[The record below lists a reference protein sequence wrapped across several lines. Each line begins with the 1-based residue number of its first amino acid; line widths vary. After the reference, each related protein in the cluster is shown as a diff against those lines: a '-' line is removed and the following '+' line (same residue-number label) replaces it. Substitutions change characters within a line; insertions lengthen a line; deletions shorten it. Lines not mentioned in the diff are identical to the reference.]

1 MLFATDGIITR
12 VSDTA
17 GGDRIINLI
26 TPDRGR
32 ICVIVKGR
40 RSPDNQAAAISQL
53 FTHGNFEIYEKGGT
67 YWLRGGT
74 VLESFYGLSNDI
86 VNIAAA
92 TYLCELANELTDT
105 GEECGELIR
114 LLLNSLYLICK
125 GKKQTSLV
133 KAVFELRAMAMSG
146 YMPDVGGCSLCGSD
160 LKQSMFF
167 DVMAGHLICEECFH
181 GMSQTG
187 SGEGL
192 REGAVTHDYDDIR
205 EASVICPL
213 TGSAAAA
220 LRYIILSPSNRVF
233 SFELS
238 DREELD
244 CLERLSEVYVTSHLG
259 RGFESL
265 DFYKTVK

>member
-26 TPDRGR
+26 TPEHGR

-40 RSPDNQAAAISQL
+40 RTPDSQAASISQL

-67 YWLRGGT
+67 YWLKGGV
-74 VLESFYGLSNDI
+74 VLDSFYSLSNDI
-86 VNIAAA
+86 TSIAAA
-92 TYLCELANELTDT
+92 TYLCELANELTDA
-105 GEECGELIR
+105 GEGCEELMR
-114 LLLNSLYLICK
+114 LLLNSLYLICR
-125 GKKQTSLV
+125 GKKPTPLI

-146 YMPDVGGCSLCGSD
+146 YMPDVSGCTLCGSD
-160 LKQSMFF
+160 IKKSMFF

-181 GMSQTG
+181 AKPSTG
-187 SGEGL
+187 SSDGTGEGVS
-192 REGAVTHDYDDIR
+192 AHDYDDIR
-205 EASVICPL
+205 EASVICPM

-220 LRYIILSPSNRVF
+220 LRYIILSPSNKVF

-238 DREELD
+238 DSNEID
-244 CLERLSEVYVTSHLG
+244 CLERLSEKYVTSHLG

-265 DFYKTVK
+265 DFYHAVK